1 MRCRQHLPDGM
12 RFTIAAVFL
21 VALFC
26 EPFQA
31 AQAQS
36 APIAYP
42 SAGQSMDQQAR
53 DETDC
58 RNWAT
63 QQTGVYPY
71 QAPPTYYGNSNQG
84 MPVLGGAARGA
95 ALGAVGGAIGGDAG
109 KGAAIGAGVGAT
121 AGLIRKNRD
130 RRQQAQMNDQAM
142 GQYQA
147 DLGRYNQ
154 AFAACMQG
162 RGYVVR

>member
-1 MRCRQHLPDGM
+1 MTHRRSLV
-12 RFTIAAVFL
+12 RVVAAMAGWTL
-21 VALFC
+21 LLA
-26 EPFQA
+26 PFEA

-36 APIAYP
+36 APIVYP
-42 SAGQSMDQQAR
+42 SSGQSMDQQAR
-53 DETDC
+53 DETEC

-71 QAPPTYYGNSNQG
+71 QAPPTYYGNQNAG

-95 ALGAVGGAIGGDAG
+95 ALGAVGGAIAGDAG
-109 KGAAIGAGVGAT
+109 EGAAIGAGVGAT

-130 RRQQAQMNDQAM
+130 RRQQAQINDQAM
-142 GQYQA
+142 AQYQA
-147 DLGRYNQ
+147 DLSRYNQ

-162 RGYVVR
+162 RGYVIR